1 MGCLCI
7 DYLHLNYIYKGAV
20 DHEKRDFKRHSKFI
34 LLMTAVIVVFVLA
47 LTAIIKFAP
56 DPVRT
61 TSYDEP
67 QQTASSQQSAGTD
80 FDSVK
85 ERVDEAN
92 NTIGKEIYSLYS
104 GEGAS
109 VLQRQAESRLFFSNL
124 KNLLICILLVVVLI
138 VLCKKGFV
146 LKRSSACWSRKNRL
160 PPKRSLSRK
169 RRKRPGRQKDRRIKR
184 NRQKSVPTAD
194 VEEEPPAEE
203 PPLEA
208 EPPLKEEPESEEAP
222 EDEKQVAENC
232 RL

>member
-1 MGCLCI
+1 MKKEI
-7 DYLHLNYIYKGAV
+7 SKGTQ
-20 DHEKRDFKRHSKFI
+20 KFI

-67 QQTASSQQSAGTD
+67 QQTASSQQSEGTD

-124 KNLLICILLVVVLI
+124 KN
-138 VLCKKGFV
+138 
-146 LKRSSACWSRKNRL
+146 
-160 PPKRSLSRK
+160 
-169 RRKRPGRQKDRRIKR
+169 
-184 NRQKSVPTAD
+184 
-194 VEEEPPAEE
+194 
-203 PPLEA
+203 
-208 EPPLKEEPESEEAP
+208 
-222 EDEKQVAENC
+222 
-232 RL
+232 

>member
-1 MGCLCI
+1 MEKEI
-7 DYLHLNYIYKGAV
+7 SKGTQ
-20 DHEKRDFKRHSKFI
+20 KFI

-67 QQTASSQQSAGTD
+67 QQTASSQQSEGTD

-138 VLCKKGFV
+138 VLCKKGFDFKKI
-146 LKRSSACWSRKNRL
+146 KRMLVEEEPSSAQTEPEQETTQAARKAEGQVD
-160 PPKRSLSRK
+160 KVE
-169 RRKRPGRQKDRRIKR
+169 QA
-184 NRQKSVPTAD
+184 KSVPTAD

-208 EPPLKEEPESEEAP
+208 EPPLKEEPESEEAS

>member
-1 MGCLCI
+1 MKKEI
-7 DYLHLNYIYKGAV
+7 SKGTQ
-20 DHEKRDFKRHSKFI
+20 KFI

-138 VLCKKGFV
+138 VLCKKGFDFKKI
-146 LKRSSACWSRKNRL
+146 KRMLVEEEPSSAQTEPEQETTQAARKAEGQAD
-160 PPKRSLSRK
+160 KEA
-169 RRKRPGRQKDRRIKR
+169 
-184 NRQKSVPTAD
+184 KSVPTAD
-194 VEEEPPAEE
+194 VGEEPPTEE

-208 EPPLKEEPESEEAP
+208 GLPFKEEPELEEAP
-222 EDEKQVAENC
+222 EDEKQVVENC

>member
-1 MGCLCI
+1 MKKEI
-7 DYLHLNYIYKGAV
+7 SKGTQ
-20 DHEKRDFKRHSKFI
+20 KFI
-34 LLMTAVIVVFVLA
+34 LLMTAVIMVFVLT

-56 DPVRT
+56 DSVRT

-67 QQTASSQQSAGTD
+67 QQTASTQQSEGTD

-138 VLCKKGFV
+138 VLCKKGFDFKKIKHMLV
-146 LKRSSACWSRKNRL
+146 EEKTSSAQAEPEQETTQAARKAEGQAD
-160 PPKRSLSRK
+160 KEE
-169 RRKRPGRQKDRRIKR
+169 QA
-184 NRQKSVPTAD
+184 KSVPTAD
-194 VEEEPPAEE
+194 VEEEPPTEE

-208 EPPLKEEPESEEAP
+208 EPPLKEEPESEEAS

>member
-1 MGCLCI
+1 MKKEI
-7 DYLHLNYIYKGAV
+7 SKGTQ
-20 DHEKRDFKRHSKFI
+20 KFI

-56 DPVRT
+56 DSVRT

-67 QQTASSQQSAGTD
+67 QQTASSQQSEGID

-138 VLCKKGFV
+138 VLCKKGFDFKKI
-146 LKRSSACWSRKNRL
+146 KRMLAEEEPSSAQTE
-160 PPKRSLSRK
+160 PEQETTQVA
-169 RRKRPGRQKDRRIKR
+169 QKAEEHVDKVE
-184 NRQKSVPTAD
+184 QAKSVPTVD
-194 VEEEPPAEE
+194 VEEE

-208 EPPLKEEPESEEAP
+208 EPPLKAEPESEEAP

>member
-1 MGCLCI
+1 MKKEI
-7 DYLHLNYIYKGAV
+7 SKGTQ
-20 DHEKRDFKRHSKFI
+20 KFI

-67 QQTASSQQSAGTD
+67 QRTASSQQSEGTD

-85 ERVDEAN
+85 KRVDEAN

-138 VLCKKGFV
+138 VLCKKGFDFKKI
-146 LKRSSACWSRKNRL
+146 KRMLVEEEPSSAQTEPEQETTQAARKAEGQAD
-160 PPKRSLSRK
+160 KEE
-169 RRKRPGRQKDRRIKR
+169 QA
-184 NRQKSVPTAD
+184 KSVPTAD
-194 VEEEPPAEE
+194 VGEEPPTEE

-208 EPPLKEEPESEEAP
+208 GLPFKEEPELEEAP
-222 EDEKQVAENC
+222 EDEKQVVENC

>member
-1 MGCLCI
+1 MKKEI
-7 DYLHLNYIYKGAV
+7 SKGTQ
-20 DHEKRDFKRHSKFI
+20 KFI

-67 QQTASSQQSAGTD
+67 QQTASSQQSADTD

-85 ERVDEAN
+85 ERVDEVN

-124 KNLLICILLVVVLI
+124 KNVLICILLVVVLI
-138 VLCKKGFV
+138 VLCKKGFDF
-146 LKRSSACWSRKNRL
+146 KK
-160 PPKRSLSRK
+160 
-169 RRKRPGRQKDRRIKR
+169 IKR
-184 NRQKSVPTAD
+184 MLVEEEPSPAQTEPEQETTQVAQKAEEHVEKEKQAKSVPTTD
-194 VEEEPPAEE
+194 VEEETPTEE

>member
-1 MGCLCI
+1 MKKEI
-7 DYLHLNYIYKGAV
+7 SKGTQ
-20 DHEKRDFKRHSKFI
+20 KFI

-138 VLCKKGFV
+138 VVCKKGFDFKNI
-146 LKRSSACWSRKNRL
+146 KRMLVEEEPSSAQTEPEQETTQAARKAEGQAD
-160 PPKRSLSRK
+160 KEE
-169 RRKRPGRQKDRRIKR
+169 QA
-184 NRQKSVPTAD
+184 KSVPTAD
-194 VEEEPPAEE
+194 VGEEPPTEE

-208 EPPLKEEPESEEAP
+208 GLPFKEEPELEEAP
-222 EDEKQVAENC
+222 EDEKQVVENC

>member
-1 MGCLCI
+1 MKKEI
-7 DYLHLNYIYKGAV
+7 SKGTQ
-20 DHEKRDFKRHSKFI
+20 KFI

-138 VLCKKGFV
+138 VLCKKGFDFKKI
-146 LKRSSACWSRKNRL
+146 KRMLVEEEPSSAQTEPEQETTQAARKAEGQAD
-160 PPKRSLSRK
+160 KEE
-169 RRKRPGRQKDRRIKR
+169 QA
-184 NRQKSVPTAD
+184 KSVPTAD
-194 VEEEPPAEE
+194 VGEEPPTEV

-208 EPPLKEEPESEEAP
+208 GLPFKEEPELEEAP
-222 EDEKQVAENC
+222 EDEKQVVENC

>member
-1 MGCLCI
+1 MKKEI
-7 DYLHLNYIYKGAV
+7 SKGTQ
-20 DHEKRDFKRHSKFI
+20 KFI

-138 VLCKKGFV
+138 VLCKKGFDFKKI
-146 LKRSSACWSRKNRL
+146 KRMLVEEEPSSAQTEPEQETTQAARKAEGQAD
-160 PPKRSLSRK
+160 KEE
-169 RRKRPGRQKDRRIKR
+169 QA
-184 NRQKSVPTAD
+184 KSVPTAD
-194 VEEEPPAEE
+194 VGEEPPTEE
-203 PPLEA
+203 QPLEA
-208 EPPLKEEPESEEAP
+208 GLPFKEEPELEEAP
-222 EDEKQVAENC
+222 EDEKQVVENC

>member
-1 MGCLCI
+1 MKKEI
-7 DYLHLNYIYKGAV
+7 SKGTQ
-20 DHEKRDFKRHSKFI
+20 KFI

-47 LTAIIKFAP
+47 LTAIIKSAP

-138 VLCKKGFV
+138 VLCKKGFDFKKI
-146 LKRSSACWSRKNRL
+146 KRMLVEEEPSSAQTEPEQETTQAAWKAEGQAN
-160 PPKRSLSRK
+160 KEE
-169 RRKRPGRQKDRRIKR
+169 QA
-184 NRQKSVPTAD
+184 KSVPTAD

>member
-1 MGCLCI
+1 MKKEI
-7 DYLHLNYIYKGAV
+7 SKGTQ
-20 DHEKRDFKRHSKFI
+20 KFI

-56 DPVRT
+56 DSVRT
-61 TSYDEP
+61 TFYDEP
-67 QQTASSQQSAGTD
+67 QQTVSSQQSEDTD

-138 VLCKKGFV
+138 VLCKKGFDFKKI
-146 LKRSSACWSRKNRL
+146 KRMLVEEEPSSAQTEPEQETTQAARKEEQAD
-160 PPKRSLSRK
+160 KEE
-169 RRKRPGRQKDRRIKR
+169 QA
-184 NRQKSVPTAD
+184 KSVPTAD

-208 EPPLKEEPESEEAP
+208 EPPLKEEPESEEAS

>member
-1 MGCLCI
+1 MKKEI
-7 DYLHLNYIYKGAV
+7 SKGTQ
-20 DHEKRDFKRHSKFI
+20 KFI

-138 VLCKKGFV
+138 VLCKKGFDFKKI
-146 LKRSSACWSRKNRL
+146 KRMLVEEEPSSAQTEPEQETTQAARKAEGQAD
-160 PPKRSLSRK
+160 KEE
-169 RRKRPGRQKDRRIKR
+169 QA
-184 NRQKSVPTAD
+184 KSVPTAD
-194 VEEEPPAEE
+194 VGEEPPTEE

-208 EPPLKEEPESEEAP
+208 GLPFKEEPELEEAP
-222 EDEKQVAENC
+222 EDEKQVVENC

>member
-1 MGCLCI
+1 MKKEI
-7 DYLHLNYIYKGAV
+7 SKGTQ
-20 DHEKRDFKRHSKFI
+20 KFI

-67 QQTASSQQSAGTD
+67 QRTASSQQSEGTD

-85 ERVDEAN
+85 KRVDEAN

-104 GEGAS
+104 GKGAS

-138 VLCKKGFV
+138 VLCKKGFDF
-146 LKRSSACWSRKNRL
+146 KK
-160 PPKRSLSRK
+160 
-169 RRKRPGRQKDRRIKR
+169 IKR
-184 NRQKSVPTAD
+184 MLVEEEPSSVQTEPKQETTQAARKAEGQAYKEEQAKSAPTAV
-194 VEEEPPAEE
+194 VEEEPPTEE

-208 EPPLKEEPESEEAP
+208 EPPLKEEPESEEAS

>member
-1 MGCLCI
+1 MKKEI
-7 DYLHLNYIYKGAV
+7 SKGTQ
-20 DHEKRDFKRHSKFI
+20 KFI

-104 GEGAS
+104 GEGAR

-138 VLCKKGFV
+138 VLCKKGFDFKKI
-146 LKRSSACWSRKNRL
+146 KRMLVEEEPSSAQTEPEQETTQAARKAEGQAD
-160 PPKRSLSRK
+160 KEE
-169 RRKRPGRQKDRRIKR
+169 QA
-184 NRQKSVPTAD
+184 KSVPTAD
-194 VEEEPPAEE
+194 VGEEPPTEE

-208 EPPLKEEPESEEAP
+208 GLPFKEEPELEEAP
-222 EDEKQVAENC
+222 EDEKQVVENC

>member
-1 MGCLCI
+1 MR
-7 DYLHLNYIYKGAV
+7 IYDRALSLEEINNENRTPEDDG
-20 DHEKRDFKRHSKFI
+20 
-34 LLMTAVIVVFVLA
+34 VVLWM
-47 LTAIIKFAP
+47 
-56 DPVRT
+56 
-61 TSYDEP
+61 
-67 QQTASSQQSAGTD
+67 D

-138 VLCKKGFV
+138 VLCKKGFDFKKT
-146 LKRSSACWSRKNRL
+146 KRMLVEEEPSSAQTEPEQETTQAAWKAEGQAN
-160 PPKRSLSRK
+160 KEE
-169 RRKRPGRQKDRRIKR
+169 QA
-184 NRQKSVPTAD
+184 KSVPTAD

>member
-1 MGCLCI
+1 MKKEI
-7 DYLHLNYIYKGAV
+7 SKGTQ
-20 DHEKRDFKRHSKFI
+20 KFI

-67 QQTASSQQSAGTD
+67 QQTASSQQSEGTD
-80 FDSVK
+80 F
-85 ERVDEAN
+85 DEAN

-104 GEGAS
+104 GEGAR

-138 VLCKKGFV
+138 VLCKKGFDFKKI
-146 LKRSSACWSRKNRL
+146 KRMLVEEEPSSAQTEPEQETTQAARKAEGQVD
-160 PPKRSLSRK
+160 KVE
-169 RRKRPGRQKDRRIKR
+169 QA
-184 NRQKSVPTAD
+184 KSVPTAD

-208 EPPLKEEPESEEAP
+208 EPPLKEEPESEEAS

>member
-1 MGCLCI
+1 MKKEI
-7 DYLHLNYIYKGAV
+7 SKGTQ
-20 DHEKRDFKRHSKFI
+20 KFI

-67 QQTASSQQSAGTD
+67 QQTASSHQSAGTD

-138 VLCKKGFV
+138 VLCKKGFDFKKT
-146 LKRSSACWSRKNRL
+146 KRMLVEEEPSSAQTEPEQETTQAAWKAEGQAN
-160 PPKRSLSRK
+160 KEE
-169 RRKRPGRQKDRRIKR
+169 QA
-184 NRQKSVPTAD
+184 KSVPTAD